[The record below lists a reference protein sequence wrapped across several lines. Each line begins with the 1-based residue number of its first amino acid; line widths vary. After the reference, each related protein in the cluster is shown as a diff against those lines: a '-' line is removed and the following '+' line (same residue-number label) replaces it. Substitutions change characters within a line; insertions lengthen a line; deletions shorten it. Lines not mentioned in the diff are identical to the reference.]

1 MITSGWGRFNKVNSE
16 VFALD
21 PKKKIKENLKIKKNF
36 IAYGSGRSYGD
47 SCLSENIIMTKFL
60 NKEVKID
67 AKNGEIECSSSAT
80 FEEILKKIIPLG
92 WFVPVSPGT
101 KYVTVGGA
109 IASDVHGKNH
119 HKDGSFSDH
128 LISFLILISSG
139 EEIECSKE
147 KNKDLF
153 LATCG
158 GMGLTG
164 IILKAKFKLIKI
176 NSTYIDQETI
186 KTKNLKQT
194 IEVFSNYKEF
204 KYVVAWIDTNSKN
217 QNIGRALIYLGA
229 HSNNKK
235 LEIKR
240 KIKLNIGKFIP
251 SFFSNNF
258 FLKLYSNFYYLI
270 SKSEKKTVYFDDFFY
285 PLDKV
290 SDWNHF
296 YGKKGFIQ
304 IQLLVPKINAHESLF
319 KIISFMQKNS
329 QTSFLSTLKEMG
341 PGNKNFL
348 SFPSSGFT
356 LTMDLK
362 VNDKLLNAYPEFEKI
377 LKICNAKVYLTK
389 DSLMTESF
397 FKNSYKFIN
406 QFKNIKEKYD
416 PKKIFSSIQS
426 RRLGI

>member
-16 VFALD
+16 IFALNQ
-21 PKKKIKENLKIKKNF
+21 KKKINEILKKDKNF
-36 IAYGSGRSYGD
+36 IPYGSGRSYGD

-60 NKEVKID
+60 GKEINID
-67 AKNGEIECSSSAT
+67 SESGEIECSSSVT

-101 KYVTVGGA
+101 KSVTVGGA

-128 LISFLILISSG
+128 LISFVIMISSG
-139 EEIECSKE
+139 EEIECTKE

-176 NSTYIDQETI
+176 NSSYINQETI

-194 IEVFSNYKEF
+194 IETFSKYKKF
-204 KYVVAWIDTNSKN
+204 KYVVAWIDTNCKT
-217 QNIGRALIYLGA
+217 QDIGRALIYLGS
-229 HSNNKK
+229 HSNNNK

-240 KIKLNIGKFIP
+240 KIKLNIGKIIP

-270 SKSEKKTVYFDDFFY
+270 SRSENKTIYFDDFFY

-290 SDWNHF
+290 SDWNYF
-296 YGKKGFIQ
+296 YGKRGFIQ
-304 IQLLVPKINAHESLF
+304 IQLLVPKINAYESLF
-319 KIISFMQKNS
+319 KIISFMKQNS
-329 QTSFLSTLKEMG
+329 QISFLSTLKEMG
-341 PGNKNFL
+341 PGNENFL

-362 VNDKLLNAYPEFEKI
+362 VNDKLLDLYPEFERI
-377 LKICNAKVYLTK
+377 LKACNAKIYLTK

-397 FKNSYKFIN
+397 FKNSYKYIN
-406 QFKNIKEKYD
+406 QFKNIKAKYD
-416 PKKIFSSIQS
+416 PEKVFSSIQS